1 MTSNTSTKNGTE
13 EETKPDFEFEFD
25 LEELKAALGIPELL
39 AENEALRSLQGELL
53 TYINYVDR
61 TLQEL
66 QGEPVVTEDLQYN
79 VSRGGRL
86 EFQRKR
92 PPAPS
97 NLTRTKLA
105 LVSKPEEA

>member
-1 MTSNTSTKNGTE
+1 MTTNTLTKNGTE
-13 EETKPDFEFEFD
+13 EDKPDFEFEFD

-39 AENEALRSLQGELL
+39 AENEAMRELL
-53 TYINYVDR
+53 GEFLTYTNYVDR

-66 QGEPVVTEDLQYN
+66 QGEPVVTEDLRYN
-79 VSRGGRL
+79 VSRGGRV

-105 LVSKPEEA
+105 LVLPEEG